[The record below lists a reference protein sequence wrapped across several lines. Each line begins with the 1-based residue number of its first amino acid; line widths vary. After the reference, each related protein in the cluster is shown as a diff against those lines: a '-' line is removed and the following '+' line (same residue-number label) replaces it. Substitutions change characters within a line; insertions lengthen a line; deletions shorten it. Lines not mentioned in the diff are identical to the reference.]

1 MYVKQEIVMLQLLA
15 PRKDKDGYYEVL
27 KSEDT
32 ENNRKVMIEQAKK
45 VEGCVVLATLNHCTV
60 RVIYGEKN

>member
-1 MYVKQEIVMLQLLA
+1 MLQLLA

-45 VEGCVVLATLNHCTV
+45 VEGCVVLVTLNHCTV